1 MKILNNLNNVM
12 QQLVRDF
19 NAGAVATI
27 NEDGTPAVSIKATF
41 VVADSQTLAY
51 GDIRSPGTRANLERH
66 PAVEVVFTDVLA
78 RRALRV
84 RGTASITDKN
94 SEQGKMLM
102 PHFKQHWQP
111 YVEHMSC
118 FVRISVTE
126 AELVLT
132 PAYDLGFSKAELV
145 KTNLEKLTRIA
156 NE

>member
-1 MKILNNLNNVM
+1 MKILNSLNSVM

-19 NAGAVATI
+19 NAGAVATV

-84 RGTASITDKN
+84 RGTASVVEKD
-94 SEQGKMLM
+94 SEHGKVLL
-102 PHFKQHWQP
+102 PHFEQHWEP

-118 FVRISVTE
+118 FIGISVVE
-126 AELVLT
+126 AEMVLT
-132 PAYDLGFSKAELV
+132 PAYDLGFSKEDLV
-145 KTNLEKLTRIA
+145 KTNLEKLSRIA
-156 NE
+156 ND